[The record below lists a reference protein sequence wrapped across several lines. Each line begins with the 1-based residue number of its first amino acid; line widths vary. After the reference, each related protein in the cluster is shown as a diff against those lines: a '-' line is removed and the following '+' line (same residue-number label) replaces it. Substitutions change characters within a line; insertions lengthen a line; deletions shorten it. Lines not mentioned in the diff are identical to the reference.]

1 MSHCHLECHIFYT
14 FHKVYFARA
23 CILAI
28 YGDQPAATKC
38 SLTGSACLVCFGQQ
52 RHFAAPPAEG
62 TTQKRTPANM
72 KRRRDILNA
81 MCNTGQ
87 AAARERAGKRAKR
100 IGVSL
105 DVVCGWTGGHAHE
118 WVFGPCPA
126 QDNIYQCLPQVNLH
140 GMDEGLIQ
148 KLNYGALELLIA
160 TGLSE
165 FNRNATQVH
174 TTHDDEI
181 DAN

>member
-1 MSHCHLECHIFYT
+1 
-14 FHKVYFARA
+14 VYFARA

-28 YGDQPAATKC
+28 YGDQPAASKC
-38 SLTGSACLVCFGQQ
+38 SLTGSACLVCFAQQ
-52 RHFAAPPAEG
+52 RNFAVPPAEG
-62 TTQKRTPANM
+62 TTQHRTPANM
-72 KRRRDILNA
+72 KRRRDVLTA
-81 MCNTGQ
+81 MSNTGQ

-126 QDNIYQCLPQVNLH
+126 LDNIYQCLPQVNLH
-140 GMDEGLIQ
+140 GMDEGLVQ

-165 FNRNATQVH
+165 FNQNATQVH
-174 TTHDDEI
+174 TPPDEDI
-181 DAN
+181 DVK